1 MYANVWWWFQL
12 STCCLP
18 TETRV
23 LPSNDNIL
31 LFCVMLSWWSF
42 SCKNSHSSTF
52 CALVVIFC
60 ILTNVASSQH
70 KHCHVVS
77 LFWTKLDAL
86 LSRISIMNW
95 IRFYIH
101 RLVSK
106 DLHAFIAGNVPR
118 PIFPH
123 YISNSDLSDLSVNR
137 WRMVGEV
144 RMSVWALTLC
154 SVWAEKRCMATR
166 TYTNLTFKNVKSA
179 GNINRSESFFKR
191 VARRLCFPGSDYTP
205 IPDSSAATHWFFAGL
220 NANKISEDE
229 RNIYSGLTC
238 T

>member
-1 MYANVWWWFQL
+1 MVVFLQKL
-12 STCCLP
+12 SFIYILYP
-18 TETRV
+18 GG
-23 LPSNDNIL
+23 NIL
-31 LFCVMLSWWSF
+31 HFNQCSF
-42 SCKNSHSSTF
+42 LTTQALSHSITV
-52 CALVVIFC
+52 L
-60 ILTNVASSQH
+60 SQTGCFVKWDQH
-70 KHCHVVS
+70 HELNKWG
-77 LFWTKLDAL
+77 F
-86 LSRISIMNW
+86 
-95 IRFYIH
+95 FYIH

-144 RMSVWALTLC
+144 RMSVKALTLC

-205 IPDSSAATHWFFAGL
+205 IPDSWAATHWCFAGL
-220 NANKISEDE
+220 NANKIFEDE